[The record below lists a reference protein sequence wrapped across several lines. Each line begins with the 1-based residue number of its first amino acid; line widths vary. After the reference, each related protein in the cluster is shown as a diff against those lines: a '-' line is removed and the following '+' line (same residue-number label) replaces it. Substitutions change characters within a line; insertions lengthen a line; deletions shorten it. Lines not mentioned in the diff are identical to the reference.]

1 VNALWPHGDPRAL
14 AQAIVADPRFHGAT
28 SSAAAQPSIVDS
40 ILGWLGERIAE
51 LFRFIGHVL
60 GTRSP
65 LNVTIGV
72 IVLAVAAAVLGYACV
87 RFMRLPARRHR
98 SAAARPVPLAGAA
111 SSAEL
116 LELAR
121 AAGRAER
128 WHDAASALARAAL
141 RTLDERERLPFD
153 PARTPGEAR
162 RLLRD
167 PAFDAF
173 EREAT
178 TALFAAHA
186 ATAERFARLR
196 DTYARAFGDTV

>member
-1 VNALWPHGDPRAL
+1 VNASWPHGDPRAL
-14 AQAIVADPRFHGAT
+14 AQAIVADPRFAGST
-28 SSAAAQPSIVDS
+28 SSSAPQPNVFDQ
-40 ILGWLGERIAE
+40 ILHWIGDRLGQVFHA
-51 LFRFIGHVL
+51 IGQVL

-65 LNVTIGV
+65 LNLTIGGL
-72 IVLAVAAAVLGYACV
+72 VLAVAAAACIYAAV
-87 RFMRLPARRHR
+87 RFMRLPSRRHR
-98 SAAARPVPLAGAA
+98 SAPPPVPLAHAA

-116 LELAR
+116 LALAR
-121 AAGRAER
+121 TAARDER

-141 RTLDERERLPFD
+141 RTLDERERLRFD

-186 ATAERFARLR
+186 ATPERFARLR
-196 DTYARAFGDTV
+196 ETYAAAFGDAV

>member
-1 VNALWPHGDPRAL
+1 VNASWPHGDPRAL
-14 AQAIVADPRFHGAT
+14 AQAIVADPRFAGST
-28 SSAAAQPSIVDS
+28 SSAAPQPNLLDS
-40 ILGWLGERIAE
+40 ILGWIGQRLGE
-51 LFRFIGHVL
+51 LFRAIGHVL

-65 LNVTIGV
+65 FNLTIGV
-72 IVLAVAAAVLGYACV
+72 VVLALAAVACIYAYI
-87 RFMRLPARRHR
+87 RFMRLPARQHR
-98 SAAARPVPLAGAA
+98 AALRPVPIAASA

-116 LELAR
+116 IAVAR
-121 AAGRAER
+121 AAARDER

-141 RTLDERERLPFD
+141 RTLDERERLRFD

-162 RLLRD
+162 RLLHD

-186 ATAERFARLR
+186 ATPERFARLR
-196 DTYARAFGDTV
+196 ETYAAAFGDAV